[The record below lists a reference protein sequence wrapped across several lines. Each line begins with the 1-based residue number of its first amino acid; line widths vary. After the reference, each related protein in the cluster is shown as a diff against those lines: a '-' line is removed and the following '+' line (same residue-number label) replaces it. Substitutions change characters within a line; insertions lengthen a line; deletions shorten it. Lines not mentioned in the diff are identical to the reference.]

1 MEAQT
6 LRGGTA
12 LVGDLDLGAESIR
25 GSNDIGGTDAD
36 PEGGAGCVGGGGVG
50 EEEEE
55 EGGGVGE
62 ERHLAWE
69 VKMVIFTPPWSVGL
83 ACCMHAPRWAAT
95 NAR

>member
-25 GSNDIGGTDAD
+25 GSNGRGCTDAD
-36 PEGGAGCVGGGGVG
+36 PEGGAGCAGGGGVG
-50 EEEEE
+50 EEEEEE

-69 VKMVIFTPPWSVGL
+69 VKR
-83 ACCMHAPRWAAT
+83 ACGGNEAGKGKR
-95 NAR
+95 